1 MQTVEDPCITSLCGY
16 KKIRQDCII
25 NILWYGRINNLNP
38 LLKKL
43 PYLLQLKSDMRFS
56 LDILTGR
63 LTANQEH
70 QIDKAR
76 KIMSSSWEI
85 KCQPWSFEKHLIK
98 LKKAHFTFLPCA
110 IDEHSKYAGHNR
122 LLDAIAGGTVPIASP
137 IPSYK
142 DLGEVSILS
151 DHLIDS
157 FIKSFRSYNDITK
170 RFEVRREKVLSR
182 YSLDQTITK
191 YENIFSCL
199 ID

>member
-1 MQTVEDPCITSLCGY
+1 M
-16 KKIRQDCII
+16 I

-38 LLKKL
+38 LLRKL
-43 PYLLQLKSDMRFS
+43 PYLLQIESNRHFN

-63 LTANQEH
+63 LTASQEL

-76 KIMSSSWEI
+76 QIMSSSWTI
-85 KCQPWSFEKHLIK
+85 NCQPWSYEKHLIK
-98 LKKAHFTFLPCA
+98 LKKAHFTFLPCS
-110 IDEHSKYAGHNR
+110 IDENSKYAGHNR

-142 DLGEVSILS
+142 DLREVAILS

-170 RFEVRREKVLSR
+170 GFEARREKVLSH
-182 YSLDQTITK
+182 YSLDKTIAK
-191 YENIFSCL
+191 YENLFSCL
-199 ID
+199 IY